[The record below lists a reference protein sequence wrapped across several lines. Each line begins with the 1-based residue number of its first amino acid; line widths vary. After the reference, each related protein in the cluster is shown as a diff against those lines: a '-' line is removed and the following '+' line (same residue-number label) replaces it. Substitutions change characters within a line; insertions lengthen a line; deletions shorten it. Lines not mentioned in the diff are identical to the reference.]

1 MKLILAIINDSDASD
16 VTRHMLEGS
25 FSVTKIGS
33 SGGLFRGGMT
43 TLMCAVPDGRVAAAL
58 DVLRNCCKA
67 RKYPAKEVTPE
78 SAYAYPPTAI
88 DGITVGGATVF
99 VLNVEE
105 SYKF

>member
-1 MKLILAIINDSDASD
+1 MKMILAIINDSDTAE
-16 VTRHMLEGS
+16 VTKHMLAGS

-43 TLMCAVPDGRVAAAL
+43 TLMCTVADGRVPAAL
-58 DVLRNCCKA
+58 DVLKNCCKS
-67 RKYPAKEVTPE
+67 RHYPAKSLTPE
-78 SAYAYPPTAI
+78 SAYALPPSA